1 MYKHVPLKK
10 KYFRANHVNFMTK
23 ELKKTI
29 IKRSNLGNDFLK
41 DRNDAS
47 QSVYRKQRNL
57 LVTLSQNVKKTMP
70 KNLKIS

>member
-1 MYKHVPLKK
+1 M
-10 KYFRANHVNFMTK
+10 ANHVNFMTK

>member
-1 MYKHVPLKK
+1 
-10 KYFRANHVNFMTK
+10 MTK